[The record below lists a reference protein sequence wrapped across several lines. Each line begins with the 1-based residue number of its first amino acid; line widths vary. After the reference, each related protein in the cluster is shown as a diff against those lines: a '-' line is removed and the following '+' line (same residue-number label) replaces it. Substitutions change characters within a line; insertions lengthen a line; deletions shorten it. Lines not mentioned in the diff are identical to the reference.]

1 MAVPGLDEFALI
13 DRIVARLGDAAASDI
28 LVPPGDDSAAWI
40 PSGGAV
46 VASTD
51 AITEGTHWRPHLLSM
66 ADVGWRAVAQC
77 VSDIAA
83 MGATPQVVL
92 VAAMLGPSVTLR
104 DLDDLIDGLGDACRA
119 HNVRVAGGDIVRGRT
134 TALGMTAI
142 GAARLDRASR
152 AIVMRRD
159 MAQVG
164 DAVAVSGNPG
174 AAGAGRRLLEQGV
187 SGAMAEQAML
197 AFRRP
202 CARIELGLAAVNMGI
217 HCAIDVSDGLVQ
229 DLCHIAKRSGVGIE
243 VDVEALPL
251 ASSAVALLGSE
262 AARGLALAGGE
273 DYELAL
279 VGRQAALEALEGVTV
294 IGRVLDQHPGEVI
307 ARRVDGAPYPVPEGW
322 DQLRVW
328 PLRPS
333 PEPQPVPS
341 N

>member
-1 MAVPGLDEFALI
+1 MADAGHDEFALI
-13 DRIVARLGDAAASDI
+13 DRIVARLGDAAATDI

-40 PSGGAV
+40 PGGGAV

-51 AITEGTHWRPHLLSM
+51 AIAEGTHWRPHLLSM
-66 ADVGWRAVAQC
+66 ADVGWRAVAQS

-104 DLDDLIDGLGDACRA
+104 ELDDLIDGLADGCRA
-119 HNVRVAGGDIVRGRT
+119 HNVRVAGGDIVRGRN

-164 DAVAVSGNPG
+164 DAVAVSGHPG
-174 AAGAGRRLLEQGV
+174 AAGAGRRLLEQSINGV
-187 SGAMAEQAML
+187 MAAQAIG

-202 CARIELGLAAVNMGI
+202 QARIDLGLAAVNLGV

-229 DLCHIAKRSGVGIE
+229 DLCHIAKRSAVGIE

-251 ASSAVALLGSE
+251 APSAVSLLGSE

-307 ARRVDGAPYPVPEGW
+307 VRKVDGAPYPVPEGW
-322 DQLRVW
+322 DALRLW
-328 PLRPS
+328 PLRETPAA
-333 PEPQPVPS
+333 QPVS
-341 N
+341 SS

>member
-1 MAVPGLDEFALI
+1 MADPGLDEFALI

-40 PSGGAV
+40 PGGGAV

-51 AITEGTHWRPHLLSM
+51 AITEGNHWRPYLLSM
-66 ADVGWRAVAQC
+66 ADVGWRAIATS

-92 VAAMLGPSVTLR
+92 VAAMLGPSVTLAE
-104 DLDDLIDGLGDACRA
+104 LDDLIDGMADACRA

-134 TALGMTAI
+134 TGFGVTAI

-159 MAQVG
+159 TAQVG
-164 DAVAVSGNPG
+164 DAVAVSGTPG
-174 AAGAGRRLLEQGV
+174 ASGAGRRMLEQGTN
-187 SGAMAEQAML
+187 GAMAEQAIR
-197 AFRRP
+197 AFQRP
-202 CARIELGLAAVNMGI
+202 QARIELGLAAVNLGI

-229 DLCHIAKRSGVGIE
+229 DLCHIAKRSSVGIE
-243 VDVEALPL
+243 IDVEALPL
-251 ASSAVALLGSE
+251 APSAVALLGSE

-279 VGRQAALEALEGVTV
+279 VGRQAALEAIDGVTV
-294 IGRVLDQHPGEVI
+294 IGRVLDQHPGEAI
-307 ARRVDGAPYPVPEGW
+307 ARRMDGAPYPVPAGW

-328 PLRPS
+328 PLRAS
-333 PEPQPVPS
+333 PEPRPVQ